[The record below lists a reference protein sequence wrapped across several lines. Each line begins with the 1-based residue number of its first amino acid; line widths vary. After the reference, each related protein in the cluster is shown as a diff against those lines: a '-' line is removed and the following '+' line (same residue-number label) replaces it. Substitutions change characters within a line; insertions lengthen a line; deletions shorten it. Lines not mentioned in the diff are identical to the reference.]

1 MELGTNALQRGLKS
15 MQIGMSLTT
24 SYEIERDPKI
34 LLDGLTEQVKAMA
47 ALRFAS
53 LSLGD
58 HHVTE
63 NHYFQVLPTM
73 SHLSAFT
80 GEMRLIPLFLLPFY
94 NPILL
99 AEQLAMLDVISG
111 GRTTVISGLGH
122 QPEAHDAF
130 ETPQRLRVSR
140 FVETFEIMRLLW
152 ESDDA
157 SYSGRHYNFS
167 GVSINP
173 KPLSRSLPMWIGANA
188 DPAVRRAARIADA
201 WVISPGWTPDYIED
215 RLRFYRTALAEFGR
229 SKEVRELVVRRDLH
243 LGNTREDALR
253 EAEVLFERGYRGF
266 GEREMQESLIVGDA
280 GDCIQALERLE
291 SMGTTHILFR
301 CALDE
306 PEQAMQTISILGQQ
320 VIPHFHD

>member
-1 MELGTNALQRGLKS
+1 

-24 SYEIERDPKI
+24 SYAIDRDPKS
-34 LLDGLTEQVKAMA
+34 LMDSLTEQVKVMA
-47 ALRFAS
+47 DLGFAS

-58 HHVTE
+58 HHVTQ
-63 NHYFQVLPTM
+63 NQYFQVLPTM
-73 SHLSAFT
+73 SHLSAYT

-130 ETPQRLRVSR
+130 ETPQRFRVSR
-140 FVETFEIMRLLW
+140 FTETFEIMRLLW
-152 ESDDA
+152 ERDEV

-167 GVSINP
+167 EVSINP
-173 KPLSRSLPMWIGANA
+173 KPISRPLPMWIGANA

-201 WVISPGWTPDYIED
+201 WVVSPGWTPDYIEV
-215 RLRFYRTALAEFGR
+215 RLRFYRAALEEFGR
-229 SKEVRELVVRRDLH
+229 SDEVSDLVVRRDLH
-243 LGNTREDALR
+243 LAHTRDIAMR

-266 GEREMQESLIVGDA
+266 GEREMGESLIVGNA
-280 GDCIQALERLE
+280 ETCIDALERLQD
-291 SMGTTHILFR
+291 MGTTHILFR

-306 PEQAMQTISILGQQ
+306 PEQAMQTISILGEQ
-320 VIPHFHD
+320 VIPHFRG

>member
-1 MELGTNALQRGLKS
+1 MTEYAAAFLPMPREGFLNRCQAASGSWLVLASSCRRLYLLMELGTNALQRGLKS

-47 ALRFAS
+47 ELGFAS

-58 HHVTE
+58 HHVTQ

-99 AEQLAMLDVISG
+99 AEQMATLDVISG

-152 ESDDA
+152 EADDA

-173 KPLSRSLPMWIGANA
+173 NHAASRYYVESARNA
-188 DPAVRRAARIADA
+188 DPQCASGKDCGRSGL
-201 WVISPGWTPDYIED
+201 SPGWTPEH
-215 RLRFYRTALAEFGR
+215 RRSHGSTAALWRNSDAAKRCVSLLCAVTCTLAIRQKTRCGKPRYCSSVATEASESVRCR
-229 SKEVRELVVRRDLH
+229 SH
-243 LGNTREDALR
+243 
-253 EAEVLFERGYRGF
+253 
-266 GEREMQESLIVGDA
+266 
-280 GDCIQALERLE
+280 
-291 SMGTTHILFR
+291 
-301 CALDE
+301 
-306 PEQAMQTISILGQQ
+306 
-320 VIPHFHD
+320 

>member
-1 MELGTNALQRGLKS
+1 MH
-15 MQIGMSLTT
+15 IGMSLTT
-24 SYEIERDPKI
+24 SYAIERDPAE
-34 LLDGLTEQVKAMA
+34 LMDNLTEQVKAMA
-47 ALRFAS
+47 ELGFAS

-58 HHVTE
+58 HHVTR
-63 NHYFQVLPTM
+63 NNYFQVLPTM

-80 GEMRLIPLFLLPFY
+80 GDMRLIPLFLLPFY

-152 ESDDA
+152 KRDEV

-167 GVSINP
+167 AVSINP
-173 KPLSRSLPMWIGANA
+173 KPLSESIPMWIAANA

-201 WVISPGWTPDYIED
+201 WVINPGWTPTFIED
-215 RLRFYRTALAEFGR
+215 RLRFYRSALSEFGR
-229 SKEVRELVVRRDLH
+229 ADEITELVARRDLH
-243 LGNTREDALR
+243 LAATKEEALR
-253 EAEVLFERGYRGF
+253 DAEVMFERGYRDF

-280 GDCIQALERLE
+280 DACISELEQLQDI
-291 SMGTTHILFR
+291 GATHILFR

-306 PEQAMQTISILGQQ
+306 PEQAMQTISILGEQ
-320 VIPHFHD
+320 VIPHFRR

>member
-1 MELGTNALQRGLKS
+1 

-24 SYEIERDPKI
+24 SYGIERDPKTI
-34 LLDGLTEQVKAMA
+34 MDGLTQQVKAMA
-47 ALRFAS
+47 AFGFAS

-58 HHVTE
+58 HHVTRS
-63 NHYFQVLPTM
+63 NYFQVLPTM
-73 SHLSAFT
+73 SHLAAYT

-140 FVETFEIMRLLW
+140 FTETFEIMRLLW
-152 ESDDA
+152 QEDDA
-157 SYSGRHYNFS
+157 SYSGRHYNFR

-173 KPLSRSLPMWIGANA
+173 KPISQPLPMWIGANA

-201 WVISPGWTPDYIED
+201 WVISPGWTPDYIEE
-215 RLRFYRTALAEFGR
+215 RLRFYRAALEEFGR
-229 SKEVRELVVRRDLH
+229 GDDVSELVVRRDLH
-243 LGNTREDALR
+243 LAPTREVAMH

-266 GEREMQESLIVGDA
+266 GEREMEDSLIVGDA
-280 GDCIQALERLE
+280 ASCIKALERL
-291 SMGTTHILFR
+291 GGLGATHILFR

-306 PEQAMQTISILGQQ
+306 PEQAMQTIHILGEQ
-320 VIPHFHD
+320 VLPHFQG

>member
-1 MELGTNALQRGLKS
+1 

-24 SYEIERDPKI
+24 SYAIERDPRA
-34 LLDGLTEQVKAMA
+34 LMDGLTEQVKAMA
-47 ALRFAS
+47 RLGFAS

-58 HHVTE
+58 HHVTKS
-63 NHYFQVLPTM
+63 HYFQVLPTM
-73 SHLSAFT
+73 SHLSAHT
-80 GEMRLIPLFLLPFY
+80 GDMRLIPLFLLPFY

-140 FVETFEIMRLLW
+140 FTETFEIMRLLW
-152 ESDDA
+152 EQDEV

-173 KPLSRSLPMWIGANA
+173 KPLSQPIPMWIGANA
-188 DPAVRRAARIADA
+188 DPAVRRAAQIADA
-201 WVISPGWTPDYIED
+201 WVISPGWTPDYIEE
-215 RLRFYRTALAEFGR
+215 RLRFYRAALEEFGR
-229 SKEVRELVVRRDLH
+229 SNEMSELVVRRDLH
-243 LGNTREDALR
+243 LAQTQEEALH
-253 EAEVLFERGYRGF
+253 EAEVLYERGYRGF

-280 GDCIQALERLE
+280 GACIRSLERLQ
-291 SMGTTHILFR
+291 GLGATHILFR

-306 PEQAMQTISILGQQ
+306 PEQSMQTIRILGEQ
-320 VIPHFHD
+320 VIPHFNG

>member
-1 MELGTNALQRGLKS
+1 

-24 SYEIERDPKI
+24 SYSIDRDPKI
-34 LLDGLTEQVKAMA
+34 LLNSLAEQVNAMA
-47 ALRFAS
+47 ELGFAS

-58 HHVTE
+58 HHVTR

-73 SHLSAFT
+73 SRLSAYA
-80 GEMRLIPLFLLPFY
+80 GDMRLIPLFLLPFY

-122 QPEAHDAF
+122 QPEAHEAF

-152 ESDDA
+152 KQDDV
-157 SYSGRHYNFS
+157 SYSGRHYNFR

-173 KPLSRSLPMWIGANA
+173 KPLSRPLPMWIGANA

-201 WVISPGWTPDYIED
+201 WVISPGWTPDYIEE
-215 RLRFYRTALAEFGR
+215 RLHFYRAALDEFGR
-229 SKEVRELVVRRDLH
+229 REQASELVVRRDLH
-243 LGNTREDALR
+243 LAGTRREALR
-253 EAEVLFERGYRGF
+253 DAEVLFERGYRGF
-266 GEREMQESLIVGDA
+266 GEREMEESLIVGDA
-280 GDCIQALERLE
+280 AVCIDALERLRQL
-291 SMGTTHILFR
+291 GATHILFR

-306 PEQAMQTISILGQQ
+306 PEQVMQTIGILGEQ
-320 VIPHFHD
+320 VIPHFRD

>member
-1 MELGTNALQRGLKS
+1 MDKQVEGK

-24 SYEIERDPKI
+24 SYGIERDPKT
-34 LLDGLTEQVKAMA
+34 LMDGLTEQVKAMA
-47 ALRFAS
+47 EFGFAS

-58 HHVTE
+58 HHVTR
-63 NHYFQVLPTM
+63 NNYFQVLPTM
-73 SHLSAFT
+73 SHLSAYT
-80 GEMRLIPLFLLPFY
+80 GDMRLIPLFLLPFY

-140 FVETFEIMRLLW
+140 FTETFEIMRLLW
-152 ESDDA
+152 ERDEA
-157 SYSGRHYNFS
+157 TYSGRHYNFS

-173 KPLSRSLPMWIGANA
+173 KPISQPLPMWIGANA

-201 WVISPGWTPDYIED
+201 WVISPGWTPDYIEE
-215 RLRFYRTALAEFGR
+215 RLRFYRGALEEFGR
-229 SKEVRELVVRRDLH
+229 SDEVSELVIRRDLH
-243 LGNTREDALR
+243 LAQTWEGAMH
-253 EAEVLFERGYRGF
+253 EAEVLYERGYRGF
-266 GEREMQESLIVGDA
+266 GEREMQDSLIVGDA
-280 GDCIQALERLE
+280 ASCIDTLERLGN
-291 SMGTTHILFR
+291 MGATHILFR

-306 PEQAMQTISILGQQ
+306 PEQAMQTIHVLGEE
-320 VIPHFHD
+320 VIPRFRG

>member
-1 MELGTNALQRGLKS
+1 

-24 SYEIERDPKI
+24 SYAIDRDPKS
-34 LLDGLTEQVKAMA
+34 LMEALTEQVKVMVDMG
-47 ALRFAS
+47 FAS

-58 HHVTE
+58 HHVAR
-63 NHYFQVLPTM
+63 NQYFQVLPTM
-73 SHLSAFT
+73 SHLSAYT
-80 GEMRLIPLFLLPFY
+80 GDMRLIPLFLLPFY

-140 FVETFEIMRLLW
+140 FTETFEIMRLLW
-152 ESDDA
+152 ERDDV

-173 KPLSRSLPMWIGANA
+173 KPISQPLPMWIGANA
-188 DPAVRRAARIADA
+188 EPAVRRAARIADA

-215 RLRFYRTALAEFGR
+215 RLRPYRAALEEFGR
-229 SKEVRELVVRRDLH
+229 SDAVSELVVRRDLH
-243 LGNTREDALR
+243 LAQTRGEATR
-253 EAEVLFERGYRGF
+253 EAEVLYERGYRGF
-266 GEREMQESLIVGDA
+266 GEREMEDSLIVGDA
-280 GDCIQALERLE
+280 ETCINALERLQDI
-291 SMGTTHILFR
+291 GATHILFR

-306 PEQAMQTISILGQQ
+306 PKQAMQTIHILGEQ
-320 VIPHFHD
+320 VIPHFHG

>member
-1 MELGTNALQRGLKS
+1 

-24 SYEIERDPKI
+24 SYAIDRDPKS
-34 LLDGLTEQVKAMA
+34 LMDSLTEQVKAMA
-47 ALRFAS
+47 GLGFAS

-58 HHVTE
+58 HHVTR
-63 NHYFQVLPTM
+63 NQYFQVLPTM
-73 SHLSAFT
+73 SHLSAYT
-80 GEMRLIPLFLLPFY
+80 GDMRLIPLFLLPFY

-111 GRTTVISGLGH
+111 GKTTGISGLGH
-122 QPEAHDAF
+122 QPEAHNAF

-140 FVETFEIMRLLW
+140 FTETFEIMRLLW
-152 ESDDA
+152 ERDDV

-173 KPLSRSLPMWIGANA
+173 KPISQPLPMWIGANV

-201 WVISPGWTPDYIED
+201 WVISPGWTPDYIEE
-215 RLRFYRTALAEFGR
+215 RLRFYRAALDEFGR
-229 SKEVRELVVRRDLH
+229 SNEVSELVVRRDLH
-243 LGNTREDALR
+243 LARTREAAMR

-266 GEREMQESLIVGDA
+266 GGREMEESLIVGNA
-280 GDCIQALERLE
+280 ATCIDALERLQE
-291 SMGTTHILFR
+291 LGATHILFR

-306 PEQAMQTISILGQQ
+306 PEQAMQTIHVLGEQ
-320 VIPHFHD
+320 VIPFFRG

>member
-1 MELGTNALQRGLKS
+1 

-24 SYEIERDPKI
+24 SYGIERDPKA
-34 LLDGLTEQVKAMA
+34 LMDGLTQQVKAMA
-47 ALRFAS
+47 AFGFAS

-58 HHVTE
+58 HHVTR
-63 NHYFQVLPTM
+63 NNYFQVLPTM
-73 SHLSAFT
+73 SHLSAYT

-140 FVETFEIMRLLW
+140 FTETFEIMRLLW
-152 ESDDA
+152 KDNDA

-173 KPLSRSLPMWIGANA
+173 KPLSRPLPMWIGANA
-188 DPAVRRAARIADA
+188 EPAVRRAARIADA
-201 WVISPGWTPDYIED
+201 WVISPGWTPDYIKD
-215 RLRFYRTALAEFGR
+215 RLRLYRAALEEFGR
-229 SKEVRELVVRRDLH
+229 SDEISELVVRRDLH
-243 LGNTREDALR
+243 LAQTRDEAMR
-253 EAEVLFERGYRGF
+253 EAEVLYERGYRGF
-266 GEREMQESLIVGDA
+266 GEREMEDSLIMGDA
-280 GDCIQALERLE
+280 EICINALKRLQDI
-291 SMGTTHILFR
+291 GATHILFR
-301 CALDE
+301 CALDD
-306 PEQAMQTISILGQQ
+306 PEQAMQTIHILGEQ
-320 VIPHFHD
+320 VIPHFHG

>member
-1 MELGTNALQRGLKS
+1 MH
-15 MQIGMSLTT
+15 IGMSLTT
-24 SYEIERDPKI
+24 SYAIERDPSE
-34 LLDGLTEQVKAMA
+34 LMDNLTEQVKATA
-47 ALRFAS
+47 ELGFAS

-58 HHVTE
+58 HHVTR
-63 NHYFQVLPTM
+63 NNYFQVLPTM

-80 GEMRLIPLFLLPFY
+80 GDMRLIPLFLLPFY

-152 ESDDA
+152 KKDEVSH
-157 SYSGRHYNFS
+157 SGRHYNFS
-167 GVSINP
+167 AVSINP
-173 KPLSRSLPMWIGANA
+173 KPLRQSIPMWIGANA

-201 WVISPGWTPDYIED
+201 WVINPGWTPTFIED
-215 RLRFYRTALAEFGR
+215 RLRFYRDALAEFGR
-229 SKEVRELVVRRDLH
+229 ADEVSELVVRRDLH
-243 LGNTREDALR
+243 LSTTREAALR
-253 EAEVLFERGYRGF
+253 DAEVLFERGYREF
-266 GEREMQESLIVGDA
+266 GEHEMQESLIVGDA
-280 GDCIQALERLE
+280 DTCISELERLQD
-291 SMGTTHILFR
+291 MGATHILFR

-306 PEQAMQTISILGQQ
+306 PEQAMQTISILGEH
-320 VIPHFHD
+320 VIPHFRR

>member
-1 MELGTNALQRGLKS
+1 

-24 SYEIERDPKI
+24 SYEIERDPKA
-34 LLDGLTEQVKAMA
+34 LMDSLTEQVEAMA
-47 ALRFAS
+47 KLGFAS

-58 HHVTE
+58 HHVTR
-63 NHYFQVLPTM
+63 NNYFQVLPTM
-73 SHLSAFT
+73 SHLSAFA
-80 GEMRLIPLFLLPFY
+80 GDMRLIPLFLLPFY

-99 AEQLAMLDVISG
+99 AEQLAMLDVISS

-140 FVETFEIMRLLW
+140 FEETFEIMRLLW
-152 ESDDA
+152 KRDDV

-173 KPLSRSLPMWIGANA
+173 KPLSQPIPMWIGANA
-188 DPAVRRAARIADA
+188 EPAVRRAARIADA
-201 WVISPGWTPDYIED
+201 WVISPGWTPDYIEE
-215 RLRFYRTALAEFGR
+215 RLRFYRGALEEFER
-229 SKEVRELVVRRDLH
+229 TEKVKELVVRRDLH
-243 LGNTREDALR
+243 LAQTPEEAFR

-266 GEREMQESLIVGDA
+266 GERGMQESLIVGDA
-280 GDCIQALERLE
+280 DACIRALERLH
-291 SMGTTHILFR
+291 GIGATHILFR

-306 PEQAMQTISILGQQ
+306 PEQAMQTIRVIGEQ
-320 VIPHFHD
+320 VIPHFHN